1 MNDDRLALIASS
13 YKRLTGKVL
22 VEPYSFDAMWNAP
35 FAVVAHGTEEDPV
48 FFYGNKLALTLFE
61 MDQDEFVRLPSRL
74 SAEPVGQA
82 ARVALLEKVTK
93 QGYID
98 GYTGMRINKSGRLF
112 RIKDATVWNLVDEAG
127 RYFGQAATFVAD

>member
-1 MNDDRLALIASS
+1 MNDERLALIASS

-22 VEPYSFDAMWNAP
+22 IEPYSFDAMWNAP
-35 FAVVAHGTEEDPV
+35 VAIVAHGTEEDPV

-61 MDQDEFVRLPSRL
+61 MDQDEFARLPSRL
-74 SAEPVGQA
+74 SAEPVGQE
-82 ARVALLEKVTK
+82 ARVALLKKVTR

-98 GYTGMRINKSGRLF
+98 GYSGMRIAKSGRLF
-112 RIKDATVWNLVDEAG
+112 KIKDTTVWNLMDEEG